1 MDGYRLSREVHVTM
15 IQLLR
20 LIRWRNI
27 AFVVFV
33 MYALRN
39 FVARPLLAAKGY
51 ALQLSD
57 AEFSL
62 LTIAVCCLVSAAYVI
77 NDYFDTKTDRLS
89 GSRKVIVGKT
99 ITRRNAII
107 LHSVFNVIAVVGAC
121 YLGWRIRHGELGV
134 IFILVSLL
142 LWLHASRLKK
152 NFIWGNVI
160 VAFFAAMV
168 PLVAVVFEIPSSS
181 VVVRGLVLRE
191 VCVYVFFLFLN
202 MLVYEMNKDIFS
214 MEGDKAQGIRTLPV
228 AMGVEG
234 TRVVMACMVGVSV
247 LALWVWYFVAFYP
260 NIFVCLYF
268 IVGLCV
274 PCAIYLYTVFRMK
287 EHRGW
292 QLTFARLLL
301 FLLMA
306 FSVFD
311 YMVTR
316 YGNV

>member
-1 MDGYRLSREVHVTM
+1 MNM
-15 IQLLR
+15 IQLLK

-27 AFVVFV
+27 AFVAFV
-33 MYALRN
+33 MYALRH
-39 FVARPLLAAKGY
+39 FVARPLLAENGY

-121 YLGWRIRHGELGV
+121 YLGWRIRCWELGV
-134 IFILVSLL
+134 IFVLVSLV

-160 VAFFAAMV
+160 VAFFAALV
-168 PLVAVVFEIPSSS
+168 PLVAVAFELPSSS
-181 VVVRGLVLRE
+181 DVVCGLVLQE
-191 VCVYVFFLFLN
+191 VYAYVVFLFLN
-202 MLVYEMNKDIFS
+202 MLVYEVNKDIFS
-214 MEGDKAQGIRTLPV
+214 MEGDKVQGIRTLPV
-228 AMGVEG
+228 AVGAAT
-234 TRVVMACMVGVSV
+234 TRVVMACLVGVSV

-260 NIFVCLYF
+260 NLYVCLYF
-268 IVGLCV
+268 IAGLCV
-274 PCAIYLYTVFRMK
+274 PYAIYLYTVFRMK
-287 EHRGW
+287 ARRGW
-292 QLTFARLLL
+292 QLTFARLIL
-301 FLLMA
+301 FLFMA

-316 YGNV
+316 YGNL